1 MKRTAG
7 IIALALALAA
17 CLFAVGCAGESGSAD
32 NAITVNASGTAEVAP
47 DKVALGMTLK
57 GKADTQEAAIAASE
71 KTAKALAEELK
82 ANASGDVEIVVGDAT
97 TEPHYEDGGT
107 TTQDIATGYYDWYG
121 NWISTGSQQ
130 VTQAVGNV
138 LAGYDFKVHV
148 VISNLNASALE
159 DIIRACV
166 KSGAIEFD
174 ELSFTLANRDA
185 AYQQALQV
193 AVDAAH
199 EKAESLA
206 KASGVYV
213 GRVVNLVESTPAD
226 FVTVVPG
233 DAGKIVVGDEATY
246 AAAAGTVPVEAN
258 VTVSYAIQ

>member
-1 MKRTAG
+1 MKRTVG
-7 IIALALALAA
+7 IVALALALAA
-17 CLFAVGCAGESGSAD
+17 CLFAVGCARESGSAD
-32 NAITVNASGTAEVAP
+32 NAITVNASATAQVAP
-47 DKVALGMTLK
+47 DKATIGLTLK
-57 GKADTQEAAIAASE
+57 GKGDTQDAAIAAAE
-71 KTAKALAEELK
+71 TTAKALAEGLK
-82 ANASGDVEIVVGDAT
+82 ASGAGDVEITVGDAT
-97 TEPHYEDGGT
+97 TEPRYEDGGT

-130 VTQAVGNV
+130 VTQSVGNV

-148 VISNLNASALE
+148 VLSNLNASALE

-174 ELSFTLANRDA
+174 ELSFTVTNREA
-185 AYQQALQV
+185 AYQQALSA

-206 KASGVYV
+206 KAGGVYV

-226 FVTVVPG
+226 FVAMVPG
-233 DAGKIVVGDEATY
+233 DPTAIVVGNEATY
-246 AAAAGTVPVEAN
+246 AAAAGSVPVEAN